1 MKTTFQFLA
10 ATILL
15 FGLTAAPLTAV
26 EGQIFRKL
34 KEKAEDA
41 LEKAVGLEEEEEA
54 PTQTDNQSTEGYKKG
69 KKLTPPDVNSHI
81 DQAITAAG
89 AENFSDAKF
98 NIRQAITGVELEI
111 GYSILE
117 NTPTSVNDMD
127 YLPEQDQVTSTGI
140 GFVGLAIGR
149 QYASKKQALS
159 FGVMN
164 NSALIAAYSG
174 MLTNANYANAEGE
187 QKQVSLDGNQ
197 GVLRYED
204 GDYELGVPLGQN
216 SILLLEFEGFEDENE
231 VMAAAKLFKP
241 NDIKALL
248 GEQ

>member
-1 MKTTFQFLA
+1 MKTTFRFLV
-10 ATILL
+10 
-15 FGLTAAPLTAV
+15 LTTLIFSIVAAPLDTTQ
-26 EGQIFRKL
+26 GQILRKL
-34 KEKAEDA
+34 KQKAEEA
-41 LEKAVGLEEEEEA
+41 LEKAVGLDDEEE
-54 PTQTDNQSTEGYKKG
+54 PTQTDNQNTQGYKKG

-81 DQAITAAG
+81 DQAMSAAT
-89 AENFSDAKF
+89 AENFSDVKF
-98 NIRQAITGVELEI
+98 NIKQAITGVELEI
-111 GYSILE
+111 GYAILD
-117 NTPTSVNDMD
+117 NAPTSVNGMD
-127 YLPEQDQVTSTGI
+127 YVPEQDQVTSSGI

-149 QYASKKQALS
+149 QYESKKQALS

-174 MLTNANYANAEGE
+174 MLTNANYADQEGE

-197 GVLRYED
+197 GVLRYVD

-231 VMAAAKLFKP
+231 VMTVAREFKP
-241 NDIKALL
+241 NAIKDLL